1 MTMTHNN
8 VMRLLGAALVLWLGT
23 ARPMVTAA
31 ANRSTTVAAAPK
43 RRRAQTGYVMTDSNI
58 RTAVAA
64 WLGFTLDI

>member
-31 ANRSTTVAAAPK
+31 ANRSTTVAALE